1 MPNNCPEAACLRTSF
16 GPLQRHIAGH
26 TSGLTIMVSFVAGGW
41 LSKNRA
47 LHWRSLRRQGKQG
60 KHRSLQQS
68 LFPSRMPRMPFPGWL
83 PCSRRCH
90 SPAFAPR
97 RNSGNLP
104 LLGLVPLP
112 STLPPSISAYSAP
125 PLLLTASAC
134 LATLRPRALR
144 GLPQCPAIQIQ
155 PKPI

>member
-1 MPNNCPEAACLRTSF
+1 MSWDIFRASPAAYRGSYFRAHHNGFFCSRGVAVQESCAPLAITATARKTREAPQPATK
-16 GPLQRHIAGH
+16 P
-26 TSGLTIMVSFVAGGW
+26 
-41 LSKNRA
+41 
-47 LHWRSLRRQGKQG
+47 
-60 KHRSLQQS
+60 
-68 LFPSRMPRMPFPGWL
+68 FPSRMLRMPFPGWL